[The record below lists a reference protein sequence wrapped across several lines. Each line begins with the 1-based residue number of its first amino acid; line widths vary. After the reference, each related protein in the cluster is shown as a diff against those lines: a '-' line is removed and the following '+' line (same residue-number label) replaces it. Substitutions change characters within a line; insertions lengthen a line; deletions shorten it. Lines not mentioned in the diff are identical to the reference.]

1 MYLNYFIIKKKERG
15 RKRNV
20 CACSLFPH
28 GWYGDYATFNI
39 LYICMHAC
47 VLLLQSCPT
56 LWTPW
61 SVACQALLFTGFS
74 RQEYWSGFPC
84 PPLRYLPNSGTEPT
98 SPVSSASQGDSLL
111 LNTREAPYIHVCVYM
126 CVCLCV
132 YVCTY
137 LVALMVKN
145 LPEMQ
150 ETQAQSPGSGKI
162 PWKRG
167 WLPTQVFLPGEFHG
181 QRNLEGYC
189 PQGCKEMHMTEQLSL
204 TQNLHIVYSMYILFK
219 IIHGLT
225 MRDKV
230 TSSWRMEVQ
239 KERE

>member
-1 MYLNYFIIKKKERG
+1 
-15 RKRNV
+15 
-20 CACSLFPH
+20 
-28 GWYGDYATFNI
+28 
-39 LYICMHAC
+39 
-47 VLLLQSCPT
+47 
-56 LWTPW
+56 
-61 SVACQALLFTGFS
+61 
-74 RQEYWSGFPC
+74 
-84 PPLRYLPNSGTEPT
+84 
-98 SPVSSASQGDSLL
+98 
-111 LNTREAPYIHVCVYM
+111 
-126 CVCLCV
+126 
-132 YVCTY
+132 
-137 LVALMVKN
+137 MVKN
-145 LPEMQ
+145 LPAMP

-230 TSSWRMEVQ
+230 TSS
-239 KERE
+239 